1 MAFQFSLQ
9 PVLRLRASYERI
21 ERLRLLQI
29 AAAIVQVQNEIS
41 AAVRESE
48 EARHALRERL
58 TAGASGVEIQFETVC
73 ETARLNYRRALVARL
88 AGLRRKHE
96 MQTAV
101 YRMARQKR
109 EILENLH
116 ERQLQEYQREQ
127 ARREQSALDELFL
140 LRYGNPLAE

>member
-29 AAAIVQVQNEIS
+29 AAAIVQVQNEIASSVQES
-41 AAVRESE
+41 AKAGQD
-48 EARHALRERL
+48 LRQRL
-58 TAGASGVEIQFETVC
+58 TTGSSGVEIQFETVC
-73 ETARLNYRRALVARL
+73 EKARLNYRHALVARL
-88 AGLRRKHE
+88 AGLRRRHE
-96 MQTAV
+96 AQKVV

-109 EILENLH
+109 EILENLR
-116 ERQLQEYQREQ
+116 ERRFHEYQVEQ
-127 ARREQSALDELFL
+127 ARREQRALDELFL

>member
-29 AAAIVQVQNEIS
+29 AAAIVQVQNEIAASVQES
-41 AAVRESE
+41 AK
-48 EARHALRERL
+48 ARQNLRERL
-58 TAGASGVEIQFETVC
+58 ASGSSGVEIQFEMVC
-73 ETARLNYRRALVARL
+73 ESARFNYRHALVARL

-96 MQTAV
+96 AQKAV

-109 EILENLH
+109 EILENFR
-116 ERQLQEYQREQ
+116 ERRFQEYQIEQ
-127 ARREQSALDELFL
+127 ARREQRALDELFL